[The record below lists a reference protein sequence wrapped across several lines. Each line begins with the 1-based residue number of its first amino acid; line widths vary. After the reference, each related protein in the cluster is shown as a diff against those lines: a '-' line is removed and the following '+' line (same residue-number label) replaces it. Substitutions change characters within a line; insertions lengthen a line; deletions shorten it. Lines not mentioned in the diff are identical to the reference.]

1 MFRRI
6 DFYDLFSLPWTERDI
21 DPEVSP
27 FRDELRTTYF
37 LCLDE
42 IDTQI
47 KYVILLRCTKYFH
60 MNVPYGDYTG
70 EKRIEIKM

>member
-27 FRDELRTTYF
+27 FRAELRTTYF

-47 KYVILLRCTKYFH
+47 KYVILLRCTNFH

>member
-27 FRDELRTTYF
+27 FRAELRTTYF

-60 MNVPYGDYTG
+60 MNVPYGDCTR

>member
-27 FRDELRTTYF
+27 FRAELRTTYF

-47 KYVILLRCTKYFH
+47 KYVILSRCTKHSH
-60 MNVPYGDYTG
+60 MNVPD
-70 EKRIEIKM
+70 ILLW